1 MCLHIYSLRGL
12 SLETEIVKLKRMVN
26 DNSKKKKK
34 NRPDFT
40 TVTFFNKVGLIL
52 SFSFVGKINLAKN
65 TMKKIIF

>member
-1 MCLHIYSLRGL
+1 MI
-12 SLETEIVKLKRMVN
+12 IAK
-26 DNSKKKKK
+26 KKKKK

-65 TMKKIIF
+65 TMKRIYILRTDISLVFLT

>member
-12 SLETEIVKLKRMVN
+12 SLENEIVKLKRMVN
-26 DNSKKKKK
+26 DNSKKKK

>member
-26 DNSKKKKK
+26 DNSKKKK